1 MVDLQLGKVVA
12 IHPES
17 HSIDVLILDN
27 RMRLVDVPVLAAGAG
42 TNTGLNDL
50 PIPTPGQDPWAPVSL
65 ERDVYAV
72 IAMMTPRSVC
82 LGFIYPDVSQ
92 MMFEAGRRV
101 QRHGSDVY
109 TSVDDLGNVEVFHP
123 SGTYMRIG
131 TDPAHEDLTGKD
143 YDARWAIKR
152 NVDQPVHVQLQVK
165 NPGAVK
171 ATVNIDP
178 SGNVSL
184 TCAGA
189 YAVSAAGAM
198 TIHSAASIVMTA
210 PTIDLNP

>member
-1 MVDLQLGKVVA
+1 
-12 IHPES
+12 
-17 HSIDVLILDN
+17 
-27 RMRLVDVPVLAAGAG
+27 
-42 TNTGLNDL
+42 
-50 PIPTPGQDPWAPVSL
+50 
-65 ERDVYAV
+65 
-72 IAMMTPRSVC
+72 
-82 LGFIYPDVSQ
+82 
-92 MMFEAGRRV
+92 V

-109 TSVDDLGNVEVFHP
+109 TSVDDLGNVEIFHP

-165 NPGAVK
+165 NAGAVK

-198 TIHSAASIVMTA
+198 TIHSDASIVMTA